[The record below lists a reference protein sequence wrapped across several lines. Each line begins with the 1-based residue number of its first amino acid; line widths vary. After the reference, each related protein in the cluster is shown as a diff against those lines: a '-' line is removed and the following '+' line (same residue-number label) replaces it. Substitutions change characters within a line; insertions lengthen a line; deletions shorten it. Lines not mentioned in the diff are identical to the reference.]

1 MGRGKPVSNPLPF
14 ICTEVHRLRTTIT
27 LKLPQ
32 EIAALGLAKLRAPP
46 GRSFI
51 METTA
56 AKQAREKS
64 ITPPGRSTPE
74 RNMSQASAAR
84 IAAAGEK
91 KSVGYGLPC
100 SNCHAY
106 YPADMHICPICQ
118 SPERVSPTESAALTM
133 ASMASEPAS
142 QLSSPMTSAFAV
154 SPQIDDDRERFLK
167 ELKSQAFASH
177 TQINAAATF
186 RCVLT
191 HQHSGATEPAAVCH
205 TCYGEVRQQADRM
218 EAALHMDAKEAA
230 KIVYE
235 AVWADT
241 SDPNVTY
248 LNAARAL
255 LSELQKRAGIGLML
269 GSNQP
274 LTH

>member
-1 MGRGKPVSNPLPF
+1 
-14 ICTEVHRLRTTIT
+14 
-27 LKLPQ
+27 
-32 EIAALGLAKLRAPP
+32 
-46 GRSFI
+46 
-51 METTA
+51 MESTG

-64 ITPPGRSTPE
+64 VNPAARSTSE
-74 RNMSQASAAR
+74 RPTPQASAPRVAS
-84 IAAAGEK
+84 APEA

-100 SNCHAY
+100 SRCHAY
-106 YPADMHICPICQ
+106 YPADMHVCPICK
-118 SPERVSPTESAALTM
+118 SPERVSPTAPMTPPISPA
-133 ASMASEPAS
+133 AS
-142 QLSSPMTSAFAV
+142 QPATGAS
-154 SPQIDDDRERFLK
+154 IDSERERLLK

-186 RCVLT
+186 RCVLE

-241 SDPNVTY
+241 SDPNTTY
-248 LNAARAL
+248 LNAATAL
-255 LSELQKRAGIGLML
+255 LSELRKRAGIGLLL
-269 GSNQP
+269 GANQP
-274 LTH
+274 LAH